1 MLNIWVGLTESRR
14 LFRLRAFRAAWPGP
28 SFWLCDVRPARP
40 PGAKAPRPAPDPPMA
55 GASLP
60 PGWALA
66 FCWSRTCRSAGHRSA
81 RAGKRA
87 AFPVPAR
94 RGAFALRYPGRIGT
108 SGVGGRPAVNPCI
121 GRGHRPRRNAALNAC
136 QPPGGRITP
145 AGSGTSLSLR
155 LRDGSLWNLGL
166 RRGGKTRCVSGS
178 TRNGTPLF
186 RRIRMIFPSGR
197 RRGCF
202 LGTLSKRLEGHG
214 RQGAHD
220 SGNVE

>member
-1 MLNIWVGLTESRR
+1 MGCLTGKREP
-14 LFRLRAFRAAWPGP
+14 LA
-28 SFWLCDVRPARP
+28 PARALRCGRGHRP
-40 PGAKAPRPAPDPPMA
+40 CQSARPIFGTPGAKAPGQRPPRPRR
-55 GASLP
+55 
-60 PGWALA
+60 ALA
-66 FCWSRTCRSAGHRSA
+66 CRCSRTCRSTRHRSA

-94 RGAFALRYPGRIGT
+94 RGFCALRYPGRIGT

-145 AGSGTSLSLR
+145 AGSGTGLSLR

-166 RRGGKTRCVSGS
+166 GRGGKTRCVSGS
-178 TRNGTPLF
+178 TRNGKPLF

-202 LGTLSKRLEGHG
+202 PGTLSERLEGHG
-214 RQGAHD
+214 RQGAYD
-220 SGNVE
+220 SGNVEQAS